1 MSTSN
6 DILQGLSASIFDND
20 AKFEREQSF
29 GRKLLITAWAVEI
42 LAATIGLIIAFT
54 MAFDAYNNSEVKG
67 VSTTINSLLGALPF
81 LLIAIIEPTKIPLA
95 SGLYRVKNWGWKIL
109 ILFALLGLTAVTFET
124 LFTGLERQVTNV
136 TATISKGENNI
147 QNIEDDNSEIQR
159 LIDDYSNID
168 IDLETNDLS
177 QQINENKE
185 LEKRD
190 LSSALSDYETS
201 KSLLKS
207 EADQLVAEIIRLE
220 NVKTLESQKTLD
232 ALDSSMKSLDRQIQ
246 QKINERENAK
256 NSLIQLEQDASI
268 DDIIRSYDA
277 DIKDINESI
286 QQTTNWL
293 NSNESQQIQRA
304 QRRIGVV
311 DDGKVGNNTRR
322 NLDAWIQDQ
331 KNDIANINQ
340 KIQNRLSELD
350 QTSASRLRAIEGE
363 ISKITNDLDDLQVQ
377 KNTAQ
382 KRKEKVEL
390 DLAKNAEPSSEM
402 VLLRDQLNQ
411 KNSELSQINA
421 IYNADIAQI
430 REERQSL
437 QKSYEEQK
445 LQIETELTELKNSV
459 PMLKKKLNENKDLVN
474 EYKQNLRILAQEN
487 QIYRFAQKFNGYDDI
502 LKVTEK
508 DLTFIATIWFGS
520 IALVCAT
527 VGTILA
533 LISNIMTDPDA
544 FVEKERRRRN
554 NRLARSLRKL
564 SLAFR
569 KRLLMKRKIVTV
581 DVPTEVEKIVE
592 VEKIIEVEK
601 IVEKPIREEVD
612 KLVPE
617 IVPIPIFVPNGG
629 DPKAELDKV
638 TEHYDALNKRV
649 QETFEQTARKHEDY
663 DEGK

>member
-1 MSTSN
+1 
-6 DILQGLSASIFDND
+6 
-20 AKFEREQSF
+20 
-29 GRKLLITAWAVEI
+29 
-42 LAATIGLIIAFT
+42 
-54 MAFDAYNNSEVKG
+54 
-67 VSTTINSLLGALPF
+67 
-81 LLIAIIEPTKIPLA
+81 
-95 SGLYRVKNWGWKIL
+95 
-109 ILFALLGLTAVTFET
+109 
-124 LFTGLERQVTNV
+124 
-136 TATISKGENNI
+136 
-147 QNIEDDNSEIQR
+147 
-159 LIDDYSNID
+159 
-168 IDLETNDLS
+168 
-177 QQINENKE
+177 
-185 LEKRD
+185 
-190 LSSALSDYETS
+190 
-201 KSLLKS
+201 
-207 EADQLVAEIIRLE
+207 
-220 NVKTLESQKTLD
+220 
-232 ALDSSMKSLDRQIQ
+232 
-246 QKINERENAK
+246 
-256 NSLIQLEQDASI
+256 
-268 DDIIRSYDA
+268 
-277 DIKDINESI
+277 
-286 QQTTNWL
+286 
-293 NSNESQQIQRA
+293 
-304 QRRIGVV
+304 
-311 DDGKVGNNTRR
+311 
-322 NLDAWIQDQ
+322 
-331 KNDIANINQ
+331 
-340 KIQNRLSELD
+340 
-350 QTSASRLRAIEGE
+350 
-363 ISKITNDLDDLQVQ
+363 
-377 KNTAQ
+377 
-382 KRKEKVEL
+382 
-390 DLAKNAEPSSEM
+390 
-402 VLLRDQLNQ
+402 
-411 KNSELSQINA
+411 
-421 IYNADIAQI
+421 
-430 REERQSL
+430 
-437 QKSYEEQK
+437 
-445 LQIETELTELKNSV
+445 
-459 PMLKKKLNENKDLVN
+459 MLKKKLNENKDLVN